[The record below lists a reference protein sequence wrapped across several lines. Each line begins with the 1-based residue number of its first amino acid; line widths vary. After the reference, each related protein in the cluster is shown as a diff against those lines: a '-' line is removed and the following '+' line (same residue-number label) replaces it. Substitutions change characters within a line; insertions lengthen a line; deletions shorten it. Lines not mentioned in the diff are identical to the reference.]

1 MKSNTSRDISSYKA
15 TPLLVLLDFNNA
27 IFFSSVVDPD
37 PDRVRIILPD
47 PDSYQLQLTSRC
59 IFDCFPEVFNML
71 SKILRNMTPLPL
83 MNKERKNIVNWH
95 CCE

>member
-1 MKSNTSRDISSYKA
+1 MKSYTSRDISSYKA

-47 PDSYQLQLTSRC
+47 PDSYQLQLPELFSRN
-59 IFDCFPEVFNML
+59 FQYAVQN
-71 SKILRNMTPLPL
+71 T
-83 MNKERKNIVNWH
+83 
-95 CCE
+95 